1 MLEDVHV
8 LNLLRKFISVKHT
21 DQNTHPDAL
30 HAHTHISTDPPQ
42 SINDNRN
49 AQSVDGADDPALEH
63 AEDKLTQNQIGLLFK
78 SARRE
83 LNVSLPAIAEMTRIR
98 LAYLENIEAGKLDS
112 LPSPLYAAG
121 FIRLYA
127 RYVHLDGEEILRRID
142 LDHTHK
148 STQHI
153 LTKTQHLAKPSR
165 LILGIS
171 ALLVVVC
178 AGLYILVLKDDVTP
192 LESAIIDP
200 MDKIVNSA
208 ARDIIDTDAAFTDE
222 GEENDTPEEHDTEA
236 SSTDLKSTPNTEL
249 SAPEIPPS
257 SPSVEEAAP
266 APLTQANLSLRA
278 DEDCWVSL
286 TQDGTQLF
294 AATLK
299 KGHQF
304 DTSINANTSITAGNA
319 PALDITLDGIIL
331 PRLSRHERVIRHVN
345 IFEHKNNAS
354 T

>member
-1 MLEDVHV
+1 M
-8 LNLLRKFISVKHT
+8 LNLLRTFISVKHT

-30 HAHTHISTDPPQ
+30 HAHTHVPLDPPQ
-42 SINDNRN
+42 STNDNHN
-49 AQSVDGADDPALEH
+49 AQSVDDAGDPPLDH

-98 LAYLENIEAGKLDS
+98 LAYLEDIEAGKLDK
-112 LPSPLYAAG
+112 LPSSLYAAG

-142 LDHTHK
+142 LDRTHK

-171 ALLVVVC
+171 ALLVLVC
-178 AGLYILVLKDDVTP
+178 AGLYILTLKDDVTP

-200 MDKIVNSA
+200 MYKIANNTA
-208 ARDIIDTDAAFTDE
+208 HDMIDTDAALTDE
-222 GEENDTPEEHDTEA
+222 REDDDTLEEHNTEV
-236 SSTDLKSTPNTEL
+236 SSTDVKSTPNTEL
-249 SAPEIPPS
+249 PASEILLS
-257 SPSVEEAAP
+257 SILVEEAAP
-266 APLTQANLSLRA
+266 APVTQATPAQATLSLRA

-304 DTSINANTSITAGNA
+304 DTSINANASITAGNA
-319 PALDITLDGIIL
+319 PALDITLNGIML

-345 IFEHKNNAS
+345 IFEHKNSAS
-354 T
+354 I